1 MQFDPLEIDGAFLIR
16 VEPVVDERGG
26 FARTFCADEF
36 AAKGLVDRF
45 SQHSVSFNSKRGTI
59 RGLHFQAEP
68 FAETKVVR
76 CLRGTVFDVIIDLRP
91 LSSTFGQWCAT
102 RLLADERNAVYV
114 PKGCAHGF
122 QTLLDDCELEYL
134 ITSAFAPLST
144 RGIRWDDPILAIEW
158 PITEGVVVSS
168 RDRELPFFD
177 PSRPNNR
184 EGNVEEHS

>member
-1 MQFDPLEIDGAFLIR
+1 MQFDPLEINDAFLIQ

-45 SQHSVSFNSKRGTI
+45 TQHSVSFNSRRGTV
-59 RGLHFQAEP
+59 RGLHFQAGP
-68 FAETKVVR
+68 NAETKVVR
-76 CLRGTVFDVIIDLRP
+76 CVRGAVFDVIIDLRP
-91 LSSTFGQWCAT
+91 LSPTFGQWCAT
-102 RLLADERNAVYV
+102 SLLADERNAVYV

-134 ITSAFAPLST
+134 MTPAFAPLSA

-177 PSRPNNR
+177 PARQYDR
-184 EGNVEEHS
+184 EENV

>member
-1 MQFDPLEIDGAFLIR
+1 VQFDPLQIDGAFLIR

-45 SQHSVSFNSKRGTI
+45 TQHSVSFNSRRGTV

-76 CLRGTVFDVIIDLRP
+76 CVRGAVFDVIIDLRP
-91 LSSTFGQWCAT
+91 LSPTFGQWCAT
-102 RLLADERNAVYV
+102 RLLADERNAVYL
-114 PKGCAHGF
+114 PEGCAHGF

-134 ITSAFAPLST
+134 ITPAFAAPSV
-144 RGIRWDDPILAIEW
+144 RGIRWDDPTLAIEW
-158 PITEGVVVSS
+158 PIPEGVIVSP
-168 RDRELPFFD
+168 RDQKLPFFE
-177 PSRPNNR
+177 PSGLSNR
-184 EGNVEEHS
+184 EGDV